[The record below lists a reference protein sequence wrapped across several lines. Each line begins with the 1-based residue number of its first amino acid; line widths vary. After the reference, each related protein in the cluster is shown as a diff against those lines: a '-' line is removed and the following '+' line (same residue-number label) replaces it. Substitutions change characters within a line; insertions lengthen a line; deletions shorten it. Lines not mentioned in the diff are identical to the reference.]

1 MGAGWF
7 SNYLGL
13 LKRSLSIIPLKG
25 RVQGMEPTHSHGP
38 LANATAPS
46 AGGSPVPD
54 GEDSRRGAEAEVM
67 GGGMQLHRSSYQP
80 LPWPA
85 ETVTL
90 HYSPKMLGAEHGT
103 YPLPWAGRKRHR
115 ALCGRLS
122 GSGWGGLAQRRRGAE
137 AQRIWEGGGL
147 LHRSSYQPLPW
158 PAETVTLHYPPKR
171 RGSGH
176 GTDPSPW
183 SGCKRHRALCGRLSG
198 SGWEKV
204 YGMGFGREKPGTA
217 TLLLRF

>member
-1 MGAGWF
+1 MGDC
-7 SNYLGL
+7 
-13 LKRSLSIIPLKG
+13 
-25 RVQGMEPTHSHGP
+25 T
-38 LANATAPS
+38 
-46 AGGSPVPD
+46 D
-54 GEDSRRGAEAEVM
+54 
-67 GGGMQLHRSSYQP
+67 GGGVVQP

-90 HYSPKMLGAEHGT
+90 QYPPKRQGSGHGT
-103 YPLPWAGRKRHR
+103 YPLPWAGRKCHR
-115 ALCGRLS
+115 GLCGRLS

-204 YGMGFGREKPGTA
+204 YGEARSGSGSLSVSVSKERGMGFGREKPGTA